1 MDRFKK
7 SFFNVDWTLFLAT
20 LPLIVFG
27 LITMSSFTAKQYYFD
42 RQLVWVAVSIVV
54 FFLCSLID
62 WRFLRRSEV
71 IVSLYTFVIALLLLL
86 FVVGKVSKGAQS
98 WLSFGSIAL
107 QPADF
112 VKIVLIGMLA
122 KYFSRRHVE
131 IANIRHII
139 ISGIYAFIPFV
150 LILVQPD
157 FGSALIIF
165 AIWLGMAM
173 VSGISKKHL
182 LTIFAIGAIAFSVGW
197 VFVLHPYQKARVT
210 AFIHPLADIRG
221 AGYNAFQSMVAVGSG
236 QVFGK
241 GVGYGT
247 QSRLNFLPEYQT
259 DFIFSAFAEEWGL
272 VGVAFVFLLFGLMA
286 WRLISIAMLG
296 ATNFETLFTVGVA
309 IYLMAHF
316 VIHVGMNIGLMPITG
331 LPLPFMSYGGS
342 HLLAEFIALGMVM
355 GMRKYSLAYHRGDVA
370 NEFIGPQ

>member
-1 MDRFKK
+1 MSRFKN
-7 SFFNVDWTLFLAT
+7 SFLNIDWTLFLAP
-20 LPLIVFG
+20 LPLIIFG
-27 LITMSSFTAKQYYFD
+27 LITMSSFTANQYYFD
-42 RQLVWVAVSIVV
+42 RQLIWAAVSISA
-54 FFLCSLID
+54 FFFCSLID

-71 IVSLYTFVIALLLLL
+71 VVSLYALVVVMLLAL
-86 FVVGKVSKGAQS
+86 FVVGKISKGAQS
-98 WLSFGSIAL
+98 WLAFGSVAL

-139 ISGIYAFIPFV
+139 ISGIYAFVPFI

-165 AIWLGMAM
+165 FIWLGMAT

-182 LTIFAIGAIAFSVGW
+182 MAIFAIGAIAFSIGW

-236 QVFGK
+236 QIWGK

-272 VGVAFVFLLFGLMA
+272 IGVAFVFLLFGLIA
-286 WRLISIAMLG
+286 WRLISLAMVG

-309 IYLMAHF
+309 VYLMAHF
-316 VIHVGMNIGLMPITG
+316 VVHVGMNIGLMPITG

-342 HLLAEFIALGMVM
+342 HLLTEFIGLGMVT

>member
-1 MDRFKK
+1 MNRFKK

-42 RQLVWVAVSIVV
+42 RQLIWMAVSVVV

-112 VKIVLIGMLA
+112 VKIVLIGMSA

-182 LTIFAIGAIAFSVGW
+182 LTIFAIGAIA
-197 VFVLHPYQKARVT
+197 
-210 AFIHPLADIRG
+210 
-221 AGYNAFQSMVAVGSG
+221 
-236 QVFGK
+236 
-241 GVGYGT
+241 
-247 QSRLNFLPEYQT
+247 
-259 DFIFSAFAEEWGL
+259 
-272 VGVAFVFLLFGLMA
+272 
-286 WRLISIAMLG
+286 
-296 ATNFETLFTVGVA
+296 
-309 IYLMAHF
+309 
-316 VIHVGMNIGLMPITG
+316 
-331 LPLPFMSYGGS
+331 
-342 HLLAEFIALGMVM
+342 
-355 GMRKYSLAYHRGDVA
+355 
-370 NEFIGPQ
+370 